1 MKTIFLAGLLL
12 GFCAAST
19 GCSHLDLGATG
30 EAERVLTG
38 FVTNPNGGELPADT
52 EVTIRIVDY
61 SRGEERGETLGEQ
74 VIQNPGR
81 FPVPIRIEYRAE
93 DPVLMRRVN
102 VEARIA
108 VGGRLRYAS
117 TSGHPITLNN
127 VNETHSVQV
136 DLVGRR

>member
-1 MKTIFLAGLLL
+1 MKAFLFSLLLL
-12 GFCAAST
+12 GLWASA
-19 GCSHLDLGATG
+19 GCGHLDLAATND
-30 EAERVLTG
+30 AERVLTG
-38 FVTNPNGGELPADT
+38 FVTNPNGGELPPDT

-93 DPVLMRRVN
+93 DAVLMRRVN
-102 VEARIA
+102 VEARIS
-108 VGGRLRYAS
+108 VGGRLRYA
-117 TSGHPITLNN
+117 TGSGHPITLHN
-127 VNETHSVQV
+127 VNDSHFVQV